1 VGLEIDMDAIAL
13 MPSSAFS
20 PSGWQLDQ
28 IRTLLLK
35 LGHIRP
41 QIAYLNLTEAAP
53 NDEKE
58 DLIVGKALSYLV
70 RDFLR
75 LHQ

>member
-1 VGLEIDMDAIAL
+1 VGIEIDMDSIAY

-20 PSGWQLDQ
+20 PSGWSLDQ
-28 IRTLLLK
+28 MRTLLLK
-35 LGHIRP
+35 LGHIKP

-53 NDEKE
+53 LDERD

-70 RDFLR
+70 RDFVR
-75 LHQ
+75 MP

>member
-1 VGLEIDMDAIAL
+1 MDAIAL

-53 NDEKE
+53 SDDKE
-58 DLIVGKALSYLV
+58 DLIVGKALTYLV

-75 LHQ
+75 LNL